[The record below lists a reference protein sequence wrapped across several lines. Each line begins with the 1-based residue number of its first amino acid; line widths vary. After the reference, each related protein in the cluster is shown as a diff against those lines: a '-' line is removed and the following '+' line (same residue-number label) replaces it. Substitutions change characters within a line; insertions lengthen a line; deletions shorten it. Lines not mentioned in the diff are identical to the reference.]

1 MSADSGPRPVPDP
14 GRAAAGTGAGGPGV
28 PGSPGALGAPGVPGS
43 PEPPGAPGAAG
54 PGSSKPAGPSHLR
67 RRAVLAGGAVAG
79 AGAAVVIL
87 RRILA
92 EPAPSAAP
100 PTSPAPRTTRTT
112 TGPAPCRC
120 APPPPPSPAPGLES
134 LHSAVEA
141 YADSQNL
148 AAVVRVKDIS
158 GVASTIGLEAG
169 LRDLADP
176 QTVVSLLT
184 GLHADVADELAGG
197 DGLSVDVDLH
207 WRYPGRDEGDKR
219 LLTAKLKGAT
229 DSDRLQACTAIA
241 VPLLT
246 DKAEQVVIADD
257 ALSVYLV
264 GVPVPGA
271 VPNGRGR
278 RADWALAAPQSLPE
292 GVLLSQVSLSYICV
306 TIEMRAGGDLSGMPI
321 DDLSARALD
330 VGWGSLKVRDLAPGA
345 GLVVRNGS
353 GWRSGPLR
361 INDVRGVLEQAR
373 SGSWA
378 RRIVFEGDA
387 RTGGP
392 GALFDC
398 DNGVLSVPDPAP
410 AIDDAI
416 EVSVP
421 LSQELLRALG

>member
-1 MSADSGPRPVPDP
+1 MSADAGPRPVPDP

-79 AGAAVVIL
+79 TGAAVVIL
-87 RRILA
+87 RRLLA
-92 EPAPSAAP
+92 QPAPSAAP
-100 PTSPAPRTTRTT
+100 PASPAPRTTRTT

-169 LRDLADP
+169 LRDPADP
-176 QTVVSLLT
+176 QTAIPLLT

-229 DSDRLQACTAIA
+229 DSDRLRACTAIA

-378 RRIVFEGDA
+378 RRVVFEGDA

-398 DNGVLSVPDPAP
+398 DDGVLSVPDPAP
-410 AIDDAI
+410 AIDDI

>member
-1 MSADSGPRPVPDP
+1 MSADAGPRPVPDP
-14 GRAAAGTGAGGPGV
+14 GRAAAGTGAGGPGM
-28 PGSPGALGAPGVPGS
+28 PGTPGPPGAPGI
-43 PEPPGAPGAAG
+43 PGAAG
-54 PGSSKPAGPSHLR
+54 PGPAGPSRLR
-67 RRAVLAGGAVAG
+67 RRAVLAGGAVVG

-134 LHSAVEA
+134 LRSAVEV

-148 AAVVRVKDIS
+148 DADVRVKDAG
-158 GVASTIGLEAG
+158 GVASTIGLEAS
-169 LRDLADP
+169 LRDPADP
-176 QTVVSLLT
+176 QTAIPLLT

-197 DGLSVDVDLH
+197 GGLSVDVDLR
-207 WRYPGRDEGDKR
+207 WRYPGRGEEDKR
-219 LLTAKLKGAT
+219 LLSVALTSAT
-229 DSDRLQACTAIA
+229 DPDRLQSCAAIA
-241 VPLLT
+241 VPLLA
-246 DKAEQVVIADD
+246 DEAEEAAIVDD

-264 GVPVPGA
+264 GIPVPQSAPG
-271 VPNGRGR
+271 GGGR
-278 RADWALAAPQSLPE
+278 RADWALTAPQSLPE
-292 GVLLSQVSLSYICV
+292 GVLLSQASLSYICV
-306 TIEMRAGGDLSGMPI
+306 TIEMRAGGDLSGVPI

-330 VGWGSLKVRDLAPGA
+330 AGWGSLKVRDLAPGA
-345 GLVVRNGS
+345 GLVVENGF
-353 GWRSGPLR
+353 GERSGPLR
-361 INDVRGVLEQAR
+361 IDDVRGVLEQAR

-378 RRIVFEGDA
+378 RRVVFEGDA
-387 RTGGP
+387 RTGDP

-398 DNGVLSVPDPAP
+398 DDGVLSVPDPVP
-410 AIDDAI
+410 AIDDDI

>member
-1 MSADSGPRPVPDP
+1 M
-14 GRAAAGTGAGGPGV
+14 
-28 PGSPGALGAPGVPGS
+28 
-43 PEPPGAPGAAG
+43 PGAAG
-54 PGSSKPAGPSHLR
+54 PGPAGPTGPSRLR
-67 RRAVLAGGAVAG
+67 RRAVLAGGAVVG

-134 LHSAVEA
+134 LRSAVEA

-176 QTVVSLLT
+176 QAVVPLLT

-219 LLTAKLKGAT
+219 LLT
-229 DSDRLQACTAIA
+229 
-241 VPLLT
+241 

-257 ALSVYLV
+257 ALSVYLA

-271 VPNGRGR
+271 VPGGRGR

-292 GVLLSQVSLSYICV
+292 GVLLSQASLSYICV

-330 VGWGSLKVRDLAPGA
+330 AGWGSLTVRDLAPGA

-353 GWRSGPLR
+353 GWRSGSLR
-361 INDVRGVLEQAR
+361 IDDVRGVLEQAR

-387 RTGGP
+387 RTGDP

-398 DNGVLSVPDPAP
+398 DDGVLSVPDPAP
-410 AIDDAI
+410 AIDDDI

>member
-1 MSADSGPRPVPDP
+1 MSADAGPRPMPDP
-14 GRAAAGTGAGGPGV
+14 GRAAAGTGAGGPG
-28 PGSPGALGAPGVPGS
+28 APGVPGS
-43 PEPPGAPGAAG
+43 PGAPGAPGPPGAPGAAG

-120 APPPPPSPAPGLES
+120 ATPPPPSPAPGIEP

-148 AAVVRVKDIS
+148 DADVRVKDAG
-158 GVASTIGLEAG
+158 GVASTIGLEAS
-169 LRDLADP
+169 LRDPADP
-176 QTVVSLLT
+176 QTAIPLLT

-257 ALSVYLV
+257 ALSVYLA

-271 VPNGRGR
+271 VPGGGGR

-292 GVLLSQVSLSYICV
+292 GVLLSQASLSYICV

-330 VGWGSLKVRDLAPGA
+330 AGWGSLKVRDLAPGA

-361 INDVRGVLEQAR
+361 IDDVRGVLEQAR

-378 RRIVFEGDA
+378 RRVVFEGDA

-398 DNGVLSVPDPAP
+398 DDGVLSVPDPAP
-410 AIDDAI
+410 AIDDDI

>member
-1 MSADSGPRPVPDP
+1 MEHCRHERRRRTPTSARP
-14 GRAAAGTGAGGPGV
+14 GTGRGRDG
-28 PGSPGALGAPGVPGS
+28 
-43 PEPPGAPGAAG
+43 
-54 PGSSKPAGPSHLR
+54 R
-67 RRAVLAGGAVAG
+67 RRPGGAGSAGGARVTGGSGDAGG
-79 AGAAVVIL
+79 AGA
-87 RRILA
+87 
-92 EPAPSAAP
+92 
-100 PTSPAPRTTRTT
+100 
-112 TGPAPCRC
+112 
-120 APPPPPSPAPGLES
+120 
-134 LHSAVEA
+134 
-141 YADSQNL
+141 
-148 AAVVRVKDIS
+148 
-158 GVASTIGLEAG
+158 
-169 LRDLADP
+169 
-176 QTVVSLLT
+176 
-184 GLHADVADELAGG
+184 
-197 DGLSVDVDLH
+197 GLSVDVDLH

-229 DSDRLQACTAIA
+229 DSDRLRACTAIA

-257 ALSVYLV
+257 ALSVYLA

-271 VPNGRGR
+271 VPGGRGR

-292 GVLLSQVSLSYICV
+292 GVLLSQTSLSYICV

-330 VGWGSLKVRDLAPGA
+330 AGWGSLKVRDLAPGA

-353 GWRSGPLR
+353 GWRSGSLR
-361 INDVRGVLEQAR
+361 IDDVRGVLEQAR

-398 DNGVLSVPDPAP
+398 DDGVLSVPDPAP
-410 AIDDAI
+410 AIDDDI

>member
-1 MSADSGPRPVPDP
+1 MSADAGPRPVPDP
-14 GRAAAGTGAGGPGV
+14 GRAAAGMGAGGPGV

-79 AGAAVVIL
+79 TGAAVVIL
-87 RRILA
+87 RRLLA
-92 EPAPSAAP
+92 QPAPSAAP
-100 PTSPAPRTTRTT
+100 PASPAPRTTRTT

-120 APPPPPSPAPGLES
+120 ATPPPPSPAPGIEPLR
-134 LHSAVEA
+134 SAVEA

-148 AAVVRVKDIS
+148 DADVRVKDAG
-158 GVASTIGLEAG
+158 GVASTVGLEAG
-169 LRDLADP
+169 LRDLDDP

-229 DSDRLQACTAIA
+229 DSDRLRACTAIA

-292 GVLLSQVSLSYICV
+292 GVLLSQTSLSYICV
-306 TIEMRAGGDLSGMPI
+306 TVEMRAGGDLSGVPI

-330 VGWGSLKVRDLAPGA
+330 AGWGSLEVRDLAPGA
-345 GLVVRNGS
+345 YVVVENGS
-353 GWRSGPLR
+353 GRRSGPLR
-361 INDVRGVLEQAR
+361 IDDVRGVLEQAR

-387 RTGGP
+387 RTGDP

-398 DNGVLSVPDPAP
+398 DDGVLSAPDPAP
-410 AIDDAI
+410 AIDDDI

>member
-1 MSADSGPRPVPDP
+1 MSADAGPRPVPDP
-14 GRAAAGTGAGGPGV
+14 GPAAAGTGAGGPGA
-28 PGSPGALGAPGVPGS
+28 PGMPGVPGS
-43 PEPPGAPGAAG
+43 PGAPGAAG
-54 PGSSKPAGPSHLR
+54 TGPVGPPGPSRLR
-67 RRAVLAGGAVAG
+67 RRAVLAGGAVVG

-87 RRILA
+87 RRLLA
-92 EPAPSAAP
+92 QPSPSAAP
-100 PTSPAPRTTRTT
+100 PASPATRPTRTT

-120 APPPPPSPAPGLES
+120 ATPPPPSPAPGLES
-134 LHSAVEA
+134 LRSAVEA

-176 QTVVSLLT
+176 QAVVPLLT

-219 LLTAKLKGAT
+219 LLTATLTGAT

-246 DKAEQVVIADD
+246 DKAEQVAIADD

-264 GVPVPGA
+264 GIPVPQSAPG
-271 VPNGRGR
+271 GGGR

-292 GVLLSQVSLSYICV
+292 GVLLSQASLSYICV

-330 VGWGSLKVRDLAPGA
+330 AGWGSLTVRDLAPGA

-353 GWRSGPLR
+353 GRRSGSLR
-361 INDVRGVLEQAR
+361 IDDVRGVLEQAR

-387 RTGGP
+387 RTGDP

-398 DNGVLSVPDPAP
+398 DDGVLSVPDPAP
-410 AIDDAI
+410 AIDDDI

>member
-1 MSADSGPRPVPDP
+1 MSADAGPRPVPDP
-14 GRAAAGTGAGGPGV
+14 GRAAAGTGAGGPGA
-28 PGSPGALGAPGVPGS
+28 PGVPGVPGS
-43 PEPPGAPGAAG
+43 PGVPGMPGAPGAAG
-54 PGSSKPAGPSHLR
+54 TGPVGPAGPSHLR
-67 RRAVLAGGAVAG
+67 RRAVLAGGAVVG

-87 RRILA
+87 RRLLA
-92 EPAPSAAP
+92 QPAPSAAP
-100 PTSPAPRTTRTT
+100 PASPAPRTTRTT

-120 APPPPPSPAPGLES
+120 ATPPPPSPAPGIEPLR
-134 LHSAVEA
+134 SAVEA

-148 AAVVRVKDIS
+148 DADVRVKDAG
-158 GVASTIGLEAG
+158 GVASTIGLEAS
-169 LRDLADP
+169 LRDPTDP
-176 QTVVSLLT
+176 QTAIPLLT

-229 DSDRLQACTAIA
+229 DSDRLRACTAIA

-292 GVLLSQVSLSYICV
+292 GVLLSQTSLSYICV
-306 TIEMRAGGDLSGMPI
+306 TVEMRAGGDLSGVPI

-330 VGWGSLKVRDLAPGA
+330 AGWGSLEVRDLAPGA

-353 GWRSGPLR
+353 GRRSGPLR
-361 INDVRGVLEQAR
+361 IDDVRGVLEQAR

-387 RTGGP
+387 RTGDP

-398 DNGVLSVPDPAP
+398 DDGVLSVPDPAP
-410 AIDDAI
+410 AIDDDI

>member
-1 MSADSGPRPVPDP
+1 MSADAGPRPVPDP
-14 GRAAAGTGAGGPGV
+14 GRAAAGTGAGGPGAPGV
-28 PGSPGALGAPGVPGS
+28 PGMPEVPGS
-43 PEPPGAPGAAG
+43 PEPPGAAG
-54 PGSSKPAGPSHLR
+54 PGSSKPAGPARPR
-67 RRAVLAGGAVAG
+67 RRAVLAGGAVVG

-87 RRILA
+87 RRLLA
-92 EPAPSAAP
+92 QPAPSAAP
-100 PTSPAPRTTRTT
+100 PASPAPRTTRTT

-120 APPPPPSPAPGLES
+120 ATPPPPSPAPGIEPLR
-134 LHSAVEA
+134 SAVEA

-148 AAVVRVKDIS
+148 DADVRVKDAG
-158 GVASTIGLEAG
+158 GVASTVGLEAS
-169 LRDLADP
+169 LRDPADP
-176 QTVVSLLT
+176 QTAIPLLT

-345 GLVVRNGS
+345 GLVVRKGS

-361 INDVRGVLEQAR
+361 IDDVRGVLEQAR

-378 RRIVFEGDA
+378 RRVVFEGDA

>member
-1 MSADSGPRPVPDP
+1 MSADAGPRPVPDP
-14 GRAAAGTGAGGPGV
+14 GRAAAGTGAGGPG
-28 PGSPGALGAPGVPGS
+28 APGVPGS
-43 PEPPGAPGAAG
+43 PGVPGMPGAAG
-54 PGSSKPAGPSHLR
+54 TGPVGPPGPSRLR
-67 RRAVLAGGAVAG
+67 RRAVLAGGAVVG

-100 PTSPAPRTTRTT
+100 PTSPATRPTTQ
-112 TGPAPCRC
+112 PAPCQC
-120 APPPPPSPAPGLES
+120 ATPPPPSPAPGIEPLR
-134 LHSAVEA
+134 SAVEA

-148 AAVVRVKDIS
+148 DAVVRVKDIS

-176 QTVVSLLT
+176 QAVVPLLT

-197 DGLSVDVDLH
+197 DGLSVDVDLR
-207 WRYPGRDEGDKR
+207 WRYPGRGEEDKR
-219 LLTAKLKGAT
+219 LLSAALTSAT
-229 DSDRLQACTAIA
+229 DPDRLRACAAIA
-241 VPLLT
+241 VPLLA
-246 DKAEQVVIADD
+246 DEAEEAAIVDD

-264 GVPVPGA
+264 GIPVPKSAPSG
-271 VPNGRGR
+271 GGR
-278 RADWALAAPQSLPE
+278 RADWALTAPQSLPE
-292 GVLLSQVSLSYICV
+292 GVLLSQTSLSYICV

-330 VGWGSLKVRDLAPGA
+330 AGWGSLTVRDLAPGA

-353 GWRSGPLR
+353 GRRSGSLR
-361 INDVRGVLEQAR
+361 IDDVRGVLEQAR

-378 RRIVFEGDA
+378 RRVVFEGDA
-387 RTGGP
+387 RTGDP

-398 DNGVLSVPDPAP
+398 DDGVLSAPDPAP
-410 AIDDAI
+410 AIDDDI

>member
-1 MSADSGPRPVPDP
+1 MSADAGPRPVPDP
-14 GRAAAGTGAGGPGV
+14 GPAAAGTGAGGPGV

-43 PEPPGAPGAAG
+43 PEPPGALGAAG
-54 PGSSKPAGPSHLR
+54 PGSSKPAGPSRPR
-67 RRAVLAGGAVAG
+67 RRAVLAGGAVVG

-87 RRILA
+87 RRLLA
-92 EPAPSAAP
+92 QPSPSAAP
-100 PTSPAPRTTRTT
+100 PASPATRPTRTT

-120 APPPPPSPAPGLES
+120 ATPPPPSPAPGLES
-134 LHSAVEA
+134 LRSAVEA

-176 QTVVSLLT
+176 QAVVPLLT

-219 LLTAKLKGAT
+219 LLTATLTGAT

-257 ALSVYLV
+257 ALSVYLA

-271 VPNGRGR
+271 VPGGRGR

-292 GVLLSQVSLSYICV
+292 GVLLSQASLSYICV

-330 VGWGSLKVRDLAPGA
+330 AGWGSLTVRDLAPGA

-353 GWRSGPLR
+353 GWRSGSLR
-361 INDVRGVLEQAR
+361 IDDVRGVLEQAR

-378 RRIVFEGDA
+378 RRVVFEGDA
-387 RTGGP
+387 RTGDP

-398 DNGVLSVPDPAP
+398 DDGVLSVPDPAP

>member
-1 MSADSGPRPVPDP
+1 MSADAGPRPVPDP
-14 GRAAAGTGAGGPGV
+14 GRGVAGTGAGAGGPGM
-28 PGSPGALGAPGVPGS
+28 PGTPGPPGAPGM
-43 PEPPGAPGAAG
+43 PGAAG
-54 PGSSKPAGPSHLR
+54 PGSSKPAGPSRLR
-67 RRAVLAGGAVAG
+67 RRAVLAGGAVVG

-87 RRILA
+87 RRLLA
-92 EPAPSAAP
+92 QPSPSAAP
-100 PTSPAPRTTRTT
+100 PASPAPRTTRTT

-120 APPPPPSPAPGLES
+120 ATPPPPSPAPGIEPLR
-134 LHSAVEA
+134 SAVEA

-169 LRDLADP
+169 LRDPTDP
-176 QTVVSLLT
+176 QTAVPLLT

-207 WRYPGRDEGDKR
+207 WRYPGRDDGDKR
-219 LLTAKLKGAT
+219 LLTAALTGAT
-229 DSDRLQACTAIA
+229 DPDRLQACTAIA

-278 RADWALAAPQSLPE
+278 RADWALAAPQSLPQ

-330 VGWGSLKVRDLAPGA
+330 AGWGSLTVRDLAPGA

-353 GWRSGPLR
+353 GRRSGSLR
-361 INDVRGVLEQAR
+361 IDDVRGVLEQAR

-387 RTGGP
+387 RTGDP

-398 DNGVLSVPDPAP
+398 DDGVLSVPDPAP

>member
-1 MSADSGPRPVPDP
+1 MSADAGPRPVPDP
-14 GRAAAGTGAGGPGV
+14 GRAAAGTGAGGPGA
-28 PGSPGALGAPGVPGS
+28 PGVPGVPGS
-43 PEPPGAPGAAG
+43 PGVPGMPGAPGAAG
-54 PGSSKPAGPSHLR
+54 TGPVGPPGPSRLR
-67 RRAVLAGGAVAG
+67 RRAVLAGGAVVG

-87 RRILA
+87 RRLLA
-92 EPAPSAAP
+92 QPVPSATP
-100 PTSPAPRTTRTT
+100 PTSPATRPTRTT

-120 APPPPPSPAPGLES
+120 ATPPPPSPAPGLES
-134 LHSAVEA
+134 LRSAVEA

-176 QTVVSLLT
+176 QAVVPLLT

-207 WRYPGRDEGDKR
+207 WRYPGHDEGDKR
-219 LLTAKLKGAT
+219 LLTATLTGAT

-257 ALSVYLV
+257 ALSVYLA

-271 VPNGRGR
+271 VPGGRGR

-292 GVLLSQVSLSYICV
+292 GVLLSQTSLSYICV

-330 VGWGSLKVRDLAPGA
+330 AGWGSLKVRDLAPGA

-353 GWRSGPLR
+353 GWRSGSLR
-361 INDVRGVLEQAR
+361 IDDVRGVLEQAR

-398 DNGVLSVPDPAP
+398 DDGVLSVPDPAP
-410 AIDDAI
+410 AIDDDI

>member
-1 MSADSGPRPVPDP
+1 MSADAGPRPVPDP
-14 GRAAAGTGAGGPGV
+14 GRGAAGTGAGGPGM
-28 PGSPGALGAPGVPGS
+28 PGTPGPPGAPGM
-43 PEPPGAPGAAG
+43 PGAPGIPGAAG
-54 PGSSKPAGPSHLR
+54 PGPAGPSRLR
-67 RRAVLAGGAVAG
+67 RRAVLAGGAVVG

-120 APPPPPSPAPGLES
+120 ATPPPPSPAPGLES
-134 LHSAVEA
+134 LRSAVEA

-176 QTVVSLLT
+176 QAVVPLLT

-197 DGLSVDVDLH
+197 DGLSVDVDLR
-207 WRYPGRDEGDKR
+207 WRYPGRGEEDKR
-219 LLTAKLKGAT
+219 LLSAALTSAT
-229 DSDRLQACTAIA
+229 DPDRLQSCAAIA
-241 VPLLT
+241 VPLLA
-246 DKAEQVVIADD
+246 DEAEEAAIVDD

-264 GVPVPGA
+264 GIPVPQSAPG
-271 VPNGRGR
+271 GGGR
-278 RADWALAAPQSLPE
+278 RADWALTAPQSLPE
-292 GVLLSQVSLSYICV
+292 GVLLSQTSLSYICV
-306 TIEMRAGGDLSGMPI
+306 TIEMRAGGDLSGVPI

-330 VGWGSLKVRDLAPGA
+330 AGWGSLKVRDLAPGA

-353 GWRSGPLR
+353 GWRSGSLR
-361 INDVRGVLEQAR
+361 IDDVRGVLEQAR

-398 DNGVLSVPDPAP
+398 DDGVLSVPDPAP
-410 AIDDAI
+410 AIDDDI

>member
-1 MSADSGPRPVPDP
+1 MSADAGPRPVPDP

-79 AGAAVVIL
+79 TGAAVVIL
-87 RRILA
+87 RRLLA
-92 EPAPSAAP
+92 QPAPSAAP

-120 APPPPPSPAPGLES
+120 ATPPPPSPAPGLES

-148 AAVVRVKDIS
+148 AAVVRVKDAG
-158 GVASTIGLEAG
+158 GVASTVGLEAG
-169 LRDLADP
+169 LRDLDDP

-229 DSDRLQACTAIA
+229 DSDRLRACTAIA

-378 RRIVFEGDA
+378 RRVVFEGDA

-398 DNGVLSVPDPAP
+398 DDGVLSVPDPAP

>member
-1 MSADSGPRPVPDP
+1 MSADAGPRPMPDP
-14 GRAAAGTGAGGPGV
+14 GRAAAGTGASGPGAPGMPGV
-28 PGSPGALGAPGVPGS
+28 PGSPG
-43 PEPPGAPGAAG
+43 PPGAPGAVG

-79 AGAAVVIL
+79 TGAAVVIL
-87 RRILA
+87 RRLLA
-92 EPAPSAAP
+92 RPSPSAAP
-100 PTSPAPRTTRTT
+100 PASPAPRTTRTT

-120 APPPPPSPAPGLES
+120 ATPPPPSPAPGIEPLR
-134 LHSAVEA
+134 SAVEA

-148 AAVVRVKDIS
+148 DADVRVKDAG
-158 GVASTIGLEAG
+158 GVASTVGLEAS
-169 LRDLADP
+169 LRDPADP
-176 QTVVSLLT
+176 QTAIPLLT

-229 DSDRLQACTAIA
+229 DSDRLRACTAIA

-378 RRIVFEGDA
+378 RRVVFEGDA

-398 DNGVLSVPDPAP
+398 DDGVLSVPDPAP

>member
-1 MSADSGPRPVPDP
+1 MSADAGPRPVPDP
-14 GRAAAGTGAGGPGV
+14 GRAAAGTGAGGPGA

-67 RRAVLAGGAVAG
+67 RRAVLAGSAVAG

-120 APPPPPSPAPGLES
+120 ATPPPPSPAPGIEPLR
-134 LHSAVEA
+134 SAVEA
-141 YADSQNL
+141 YADSQNRD
-148 AAVVRVKDIS
+148 ADVRVKDAG
-158 GVASTIGLEAG
+158 GVASTVGLEAS
-169 LRDLADP
+169 LRDPADP
-176 QTVVSLLT
+176 QTAIPLLT

-219 LLTAKLKGAT
+219 RLTATLTGAT

-353 GWRSGPLR
+353 GRRSGPLR
-361 INDVRGVLEQAR
+361 IDDVRGVLEQAR

-398 DNGVLSVPDPAP
+398 DNGVLSVPDPP
-410 AIDDAI
+410 PVIDDDI

>member
-1 MSADSGPRPVPDP
+1 MSADAGPRPVPDP
-14 GRAAAGTGAGGPGV
+14 GRGAAGTGAGGPGM
-28 PGSPGALGAPGVPGS
+28 PGAPGPPGT
-43 PEPPGAPGAAG
+43 PGPPGAPGMPGAAG
-54 PGSSKPAGPSHLR
+54 PGPSRLR
-67 RRAVLAGGAVAG
+67 RRAVLAGGAVVG

-134 LHSAVEA
+134 LRSAVEA

-148 AAVVRVKDIS
+148 DADVRVEDAG
-158 GVASTIGLEAG
+158 GVASTIGLEAS
-169 LRDLADP
+169 LRDPADP
-176 QTVVSLLT
+176 QTAIPLLT

-197 DGLSVDVDLH
+197 GGLSVDVDLR
-207 WRYPGRDEGDKR
+207 WRYPGRGEEDKR
-219 LLTAKLKGAT
+219 LLSAALTSAT
-229 DSDRLQACTAIA
+229 DPDRLQSCAAIA
-241 VPLLT
+241 VPLLA
-246 DKAEQVVIADD
+246 DEAEEAAIVDD

-264 GVPVPGA
+264 GIPVPQSAPG
-271 VPNGRGR
+271 GGGR
-278 RADWALAAPQSLPE
+278 RADWALTAPQSLPE
-292 GVLLSQVSLSYICV
+292 GVLLSQTSLSYICV
-306 TIEMRAGGDLSGMPI
+306 TIEMRAGGDLSGVPI

-330 VGWGSLKVRDLAPGA
+330 AGWGSLKVRDLAPGA
-345 GLVVRNGS
+345 GLVVENGF
-353 GWRSGPLR
+353 GERSGPLR
-361 INDVRGVLEQAR
+361 IDDVRGVLEQAR

-378 RRIVFEGDA
+378 RRVVFEGDA
-387 RTGGP
+387 RTGDP

-398 DNGVLSVPDPAP
+398 DDGVLSVPDPAP
-410 AIDDAI
+410 AIDDDI

>member
-1 MSADSGPRPVPDP
+1 MSADAGPRPVPDP
-14 GRAAAGTGAGGPGV
+14 GRAAAGTGAGGPGAPGMPGV
-28 PGSPGALGAPGVPGS
+28 PGSPGAAGTGPVGPSG
-43 PEPPGAPGAAG
+43 PPG
-54 PGSSKPAGPSHLR
+54 PSRLR
-67 RRAVLAGGAVAG
+67 RRAVLAGGAVVG

-100 PTSPAPRTTRTT
+100 PTSPATRPTTQ
-112 TGPAPCRC
+112 PAPCQC
-120 APPPPPSPAPGLES
+120 APPPSPSPAPGLES
-134 LHSAVEA
+134 LRSAVEA

-176 QTVVSLLT
+176 QTVVPLLT

-361 INDVRGVLEQAR
+361 IDDVRGVLEQAR

-398 DNGVLSVPDPAP
+398 DNGVLSVPDPPP
-410 AIDDAI
+410 AIDDDI